1 MDWTRLGLTNYER
14 TKQNNA
20 KETHPDYWRWNA
32 QQETGESTGVGAC
45 GRMMSMM
52 MVVEMWSARRLKK
65 KKLLLLL
72 LFKKEKEKLQRRLV
86 EMSDQQG
93 QAVIRAEFLV
103 SYY

>member
-1 MDWTRLGLTNYER
+1 MER
-14 TKQNNA
+14 QKTK
-20 KETHPDYWRWNA
+20 K
-32 QQETGESTGVGAC
+32 
-45 GRMMSMM
+45 
-52 MVVEMWSARRLKK
+52 KK